1 MQIEY
6 FLVPVIVI
14 LCFVI
19 VLILIKLKIEKNNYE
34 EKVEDLRRQQIM
46 IDNEKAEL
54 LRQKEYD
61 EKIKRDADDL
71 HKKIEL
77 ELEVEAR
84 ASTPEE

>member
-19 VLILIKLKIEKNNYE
+19 VLILIKFKIEKNNYE
-34 EKVEDLRRQQIM
+34 EKVEDLHRQQIM

-54 LRQKEYD
+54 LR
-61 EKIKRDADDL
+61 
-71 HKKIEL
+71 
-77 ELEVEAR
+77 
-84 ASTPEE
+84 